1 MIKQLPYHIL
11 RTTSSSRTHPCPK
24 PSSHRRRHAQYHRRA
39 PVSPAL
45 PSCHLLQGFCLVAA
59 LGAKYAEAGCCH
71 KDKIDECEIRC
82 AEKTDTNPDGARVGL
97 T

>member
-1 MIKQLPYHIL
+1 MPN
-11 RTTSSSRTHPCPK
+11 TTVAPPSPPPSQAAISSKDS
-24 PSSHRRRHAQYHRRA
+24 AA
-39 PVSPAL
+39 NNEVV
-45 PSCHLLQGFCLVAA
+45 VAA

-82 AEKTDTNPDGARVGL
+82 ADTNPADGARVGL